1 MSPARHPLFA
11 WLPPSLRPDRSHE
24 GAASDRL
31 AEILGMSRSE
41 LGSIRIGP
49 RFFYRPFSIPKA
61 NGGERRLLAPSPRLK
76 RLQRRLLQAYLT
88 KLPPHPCATAFH
100 PGGSTVQHVR
110 PHADGRLIACVD
122 LRDFFESTSAARVRR
137 FWLSE
142 GWHEGDLRILMA
154 LTTFQG
160 RLPQGAPSSPAL
172 SNLVNRRLDERLDR
186 LARLSEAVYTR
197 YGDDLTFS
205 WREGTMP
212 GSFTKKVE
220 ELLSHEG
227 YRVQPAKGWRVEPT
241 RGRPVVAGIVLAGDG
256 RLRVPWRTR
265 VRTAWLRWR
274 CRWTGDPRDHARWRG
289 YAGYVRMVE
298 KAAGPNGR
306 G

>member
-1 MSPARHPLFA
+1 MSPAGHPLLA
-11 WLPPSLRPDRSHE
+11 WLPPSFWADRS
-24 GAASDRL
+24 GDRAASDRL
-31 AEILGMSRSE
+31 AEMLGMTRSE
-41 LGSIRIGP
+41 LNSFRFGP
-49 RFFYRPFSIPKA
+49 RFFYRPLSIPKA
-61 NGGERRLLAPSPRLK
+61 IGGERHLLAPSPSLK
-76 RLQRRLLQAYLT
+76 RLQRRLLDAYLI
-88 KLPPHPCATAFH
+88 KLPTHPCATAFH
-100 PGGSTVQHVR
+100 PGGSTVRHAR

-122 LRDFFESTSAARVRR
+122 LRDFFGSTSAARVRR

-142 GWHEGDLRILMA
+142 GWPEGDVRILMA

-160 RLPQGAPSSPAL
+160 RLPQGAPTSPAL

-186 LARLSEAVYTR
+186 LARRSEAVYTR

-212 GSFTKKVE
+212 GAFMKKVE
-220 ELLSHEG
+220 DILGREG
-227 YRVQPAKGWRVEPT
+227 YQVQPAKGWRVGPARE
-241 RGRPVVAGIVLAGDG
+241 RPVVAGIVLAGDG

-274 CRWTGDPRDHARWRG
+274 WRWTGDPREHARWRG
-289 YAGYVRMVE
+289 YAGYLRMVE
-298 KAAGPNGR
+298 KAERPWNR